1 MSSLENYKLQ
11 TINYKPFQLSPIA
24 NLLIQLK
31 NAQARGHTEVVLP
44 FSKMKF
50 DIAQILKE
58 KKFVSEVEKRKRK
71 TKKSEF
77 NTLAIILKYENG
89 VGSITDIKMVS
100 KPSRRMYFGKKELR
114 PVKNG
119 YGISVV
125 STSKGIMTGDD
136 ARKAEVGGEV
146 LFEIW

>member
-1 MSSLENYKLQ
+1 M
-11 TINYKPFQLSPIA
+11 SPIA
-24 NLLIQLK
+24 NMLIQLK
-31 NAQARGHTEVVLP
+31 NAQARGHAEVVLP
-44 FSKMKF
+44 FSKIKF

-77 NTLAIILKYENG
+77 DTLAIVLKYENSI
-89 VGSITDIKMVS
+89 GSITGIKMVS
-100 KPSRRMYFGKKELR
+100 KPSRRMYSGKGELR
-114 PVKNG
+114 PIKNG

-125 STSKGIMTGDD
+125 STSKGIMTGSD
-136 ARKAEVGGEV
+136 AKKAGVGGEM